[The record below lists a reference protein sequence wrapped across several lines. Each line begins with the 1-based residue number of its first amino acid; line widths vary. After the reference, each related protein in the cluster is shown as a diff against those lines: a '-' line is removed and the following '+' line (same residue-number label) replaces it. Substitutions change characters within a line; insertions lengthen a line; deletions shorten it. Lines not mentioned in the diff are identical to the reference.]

1 MSRGVYMG
9 TAFGP
14 IQNAV
19 FDQPA
24 AGVHG
29 GLYAASDINLCDTIS
44 VGEANGIDVGS
55 GVVEANSIDVGS
67 GVVES
72 AIASAK
78 ISGIND
84 LEAKLP
90 TVDGAAIY
98 GFVIRTQAGCT
109 DASGK
114 NYVPEKRQATVLR
127 YDRVG
132 GRFWYKMPT
141 AFTTT
146 STVYIAYTDDA
157 GGKGHLTVTAEAGK
171 NFELTKLKIR
181 NSGIA
186 GDLALIEIVA

>member
-9 TAFGP
+9 TAFGA

-29 GLYAASDINLCDTIS
+29 GLYAASDINLCDAIS
-44 VGEANGIDVGS
+44 VGEANGIDVGL
-55 GVVEANSIDVGS
+55 GVVA
-67 GVVES
+67 S

-90 TVDGAAIY
+90 AADDAAIY

-132 GRFWYKMPT
+132 GRFWYKMPD
-141 AFTTT
+141 AFTPT

-157 GGKGHLTVTAEAGK
+157 VAGGKGHLAVTTEASK
-171 NFELTKLKIR
+171 NFALNKLKIR
-181 NSGIA
+181 NSGAA

>member
-9 TAFGP
+9 TAFGA

-29 GLYAASDINLCDTIS
+29 GLYAASDINLCDAIS
-44 VGEANGIDVGS
+44 VGEANGIDVGL
-55 GVVEANSIDVGS
+55 GVVA
-67 GVVES
+67 S

-90 TVDGAAIY
+90 AAADVAIY
-98 GFVIRTQAGCT
+98 GFVVRTQAGCT

-114 NYVPEKRQATVLR
+114 NYVPAKRQATVLR

-132 GRFWYKMPT
+132 GRFWYKMP
-141 AFTTT
+141 AEFTPD
-146 STVYIAYTDDA
+146 SKVYIAYTDDAADAAA
-157 GGKGHLTVTAEAGK
+157 GGKGHLTVTAEDSK

-181 NSGIA
+181 NSGSKD
-186 GDLALIEIVA
+186 DLALIEIVA

>member
-9 TAFGP
+9 TAFGA

-29 GLYAASDINLCDTIS
+29 GLYAASDINLCDAIS
-44 VGEANGIDVGS
+44 VGEENGIDVGL
-55 GVVEANSIDVGS
+55 GVVA
-67 GVVES
+67 S

-90 TVDGAAIY
+90 TDANDEIY

-114 NYVPEKRQATVLR
+114 NYVPAKRQATVLR

-132 GRFWYKMPT
+132 GRFWYKMPDN
-141 AFTTT
+141 FNQ
-146 STVYIAYTDDA
+146 SSKVYIAYTDNA
-157 GGKGHLTVTAEAGK
+157 TGCGKGHLTVTAEDK
-171 NFELTKLKIR
+171 KKFELTKLKIR
-181 NSGIA
+181 NSGSKD
-186 GDLALIEIVA
+186 DLALIEIVA

>member
-9 TAFGP
+9 TAFGA

-29 GLYAASDINLCDTIS
+29 GLYAASDINLCDAIS
-44 VGEANGIDVGS
+44 VGEANGIDVGC
-55 GVVEANSIDVGS
+55 GVVA
-67 GVVES
+67 S

-90 TVDGAAIY
+90 AAADAAAIY
-98 GFVIRTQAGCT
+98 GFVIKTQAGCT

-114 NYVPEKRQATVLR
+114 NYVPAHRQATVLR

-132 GRFWYKMPT
+132 GRFWYKMP
-141 AFTTT
+141 AEFTPA

-157 GGKGHLTVTAEAGK
+157 TAGGKGHLTVTTETSK

-181 NSGIA
+181 NSGSK

>member
-9 TAFGP
+9 AAFGP

-29 GLYAASDINLCDTIS
+29 GLYAASDINLCDAIS

-55 GVVEANSIDVGS
+55 GVVA
-67 GVVES
+67 S

-90 TVDGAAIY
+90 TRGSDAIY
-98 GFVIRTQAGCT
+98 GFVVRTQAGCT

-132 GRFWYKMPT
+132 GRFWYKMPD
-141 AFTTT
+141 AFTPA
-146 STVYIAYTDDA
+146 SKVYIAYTDDA
-157 GGKGHLTVTAEAGK
+157 AAGGKGHLTVMTEASK

-181 NSGIA
+181 NSGSA

>member
-9 TAFGP
+9 TAFGA

-29 GLYAASDINLCDTIS
+29 GLYAASDINLCDAIS
-44 VGEANGIDVGS
+44 VGEANGIDVGL
-55 GVVEANSIDVGS
+55 GVVA
-67 GVVES
+67 S

-90 TVDGAAIY
+90 TSESDAIY
-98 GFVIRTQAGCT
+98 GFVVRTQAGCT

-132 GRFWYKMPT
+132 GRFWYKMPDT
-141 AFTTT
+141 FTQD
-146 STVYIAYTDDA
+146 SKVYIAYTDNAAA
-157 GGKGHLTVTAEAGK
+157 GGKGHLTVAAEDSK
-171 NFELTKLKIR
+171 NVELTKLKIR
-181 NSGIA
+181 NSGSKD
-186 GDLALIEIVA
+186 DLALIEIVA

>member
-14 IQNAV
+14 IQGAV

-29 GLYAASDINLCDTIS
+29 GLYAASDINLCDAIS
-44 VGEANGIDVGS
+44 VGEANGIDVGC
-55 GVVEANSIDVGS
+55 GVVA
-67 GVVES
+67 S

-90 TVDGAAIY
+90 AAADAAIY

-132 GRFWYKMPT
+132 GRFWYKMPA
-141 AFTTT
+141 AFTPT

-157 GGKGHLTVTAEAGK
+157 AAGGKGHLTVTTEASK

-181 NSGIA
+181 NSGAA

>member
-14 IQNAV
+14 IQKAV

-29 GLYAASDINLCDTIS
+29 GLYAASDINLCDAIS
-44 VGEANGIDVGS
+44 VGEANGIDVGL
-55 GVVEANSIDVGS
+55 GVVA
-67 GVVES
+67 S

-90 TVDGAAIY
+90 DVNGAAIY

-114 NYVPEKRQATVLR
+114 NYVPENRQATVLR

-132 GRFWYKMPT
+132 GRFWYKMPA

-146 STVYIAYTDDA
+146 SKVYIAYTDDA
-157 GGKGHLTVTAEAGK
+157 GAGGKGHLTVTDEANK

-181 NSGIA
+181 NSGLA

>member
-9 TAFGP
+9 TAFGA

-29 GLYAASDINLCDTIS
+29 GLYAASDINLCDAIS
-44 VGEANGIDVGS
+44 VGEANGIDVGV
-55 GVVEANSIDVGS
+55 GVVA
-67 GVVES
+67 S

-78 ISGIND
+78 ISGING

-90 TVDGAAIY
+90 AKEFDAIY
-98 GFVIRTQAGCT
+98 GFVVRTQAGCT

-114 NYVPEKRQATVLR
+114 NYVPAKRQATVLR

-132 GRFWYKMPT
+132 GRFWYKMP
-141 AFTTT
+141 AEFDPN
-146 STVYIAYTDDA
+146 SKVYIVYADNADNATT
-157 GGKGHLTVTAEAGK
+157 GGKGHLTVVGK
-171 NFELTKLKIR
+171 TSENFELTKLKIR
-181 NSGIA
+181 NSGSKD
-186 GDLALIEIVA
+186 DLALIEIVA

>member
-55 GVVEANSIDVGS
+55 GVVE
-67 GVVES
+67 S
-72 AIASAK
+72 AITSAK

-90 TVDGAAIY
+90 AAADAAIY

-114 NYVPEKRQATVLR
+114 DYVPEKRQATVLR

-132 GRFWYKMPT
+132 GRFWYKMPST
-141 AFTTT
+141 FTTT

-157 GGKGHLTVTAEAGK
+157 AAGGKGHLTVTAETNR
-171 NFELTKLKIR
+171 NFKLTKLKIR
-181 NSGIA
+181 NSGSE

>member
-29 GLYAASDINLCDTIS
+29 GLYAASDINLCDAIS

-55 GVVEANSIDVGS
+55 GVVA
-67 GVVES
+67 S

-90 TVDGAAIY
+90 AADAADAIY
-98 GFVIRTQAGCT
+98 GFVVRTQAGCT

-114 NYVPEKRQATVLR
+114 NYVPAKRQATVLR

-132 GRFWYKMPT
+132 GRFWYKMPA
-141 AFTTT
+141 AFTPA
-146 STVYIAYTDDA
+146 SKVYIAYTDDAAA
-157 GGKGHLTVTAEAGK
+157 GGKGHLTVTTEASK

-181 NSGIA
+181 NSGSKD
-186 GDLALIEIVA
+186 DLALIEIVA

>member
-9 TAFGP
+9 TAFGA
-14 IQNAV
+14 IQDAV

-29 GLYAASDINLCDTIS
+29 GLYAASDINLCDAIS
-44 VGEANGIDVGS
+44 VGEANGIDVGL
-55 GVVEANSIDVGS
+55 GVVA
-67 GVVES
+67 S

-90 TVDGAAIY
+90 TSESNVIY

-141 AFTTT
+141 AFTLA
-146 STVYIAYTDDA
+146 SKVYIAYTDDADA
-157 GGKGHLTVTAEAGK
+157 GGKGHLTVTAETGK

-181 NSGIA
+181 NSGSKD
-186 GDLALIEIVA
+186 DLALIEIVA

>member
-14 IQNAV
+14 IQKAV

-29 GLYAASDINLCDTIS
+29 GLYAASDINLCDAIS
-44 VGEANGIDVGS
+44 VGEANGIDVGL
-55 GVVEANSIDVGS
+55 GVVAS
-67 GVVES
+67 VVAS
-72 AIASAK
+72 DIASDIASAK

-90 TVDGAAIY
+90 AATGAAIY

-132 GRFWYKMPT
+132 GRFWYKMPNE
-141 AFTTT
+141 FTTT
-146 STVYIAYTDDA
+146 SKVYIAYTDDA
-157 GGKGHLTVTAEAGK
+157 AAGGKGHLTVVDEADK

-181 NSGIA
+181 NSGSKN
-186 GDLALIEIVA
+186 DLALIEIVA

>member
-9 TAFGP
+9 TAFGA

-29 GLYAASDINLCDTIS
+29 GLYAASDINLCDAFS
-44 VGEANGIDVGS
+44 VGEANGIDVGL
-55 GVVEANSIDVGS
+55 GVVA
-67 GVVES
+67 S

-90 TVDGAAIY
+90 TAADAAIY

-114 NYVPEKRQATVLR
+114 NYVPAKRQATVLR

-132 GRFWYKMPT
+132 GRFWYKMP
-141 AFTTT
+141 AEFTQD
-146 STVYIAYTDDA
+146 SKVYIAYTDNAAA
-157 GGKGHLTVTAEAGK
+157 GGKGHLTVTAEDSK
-171 NFELTKLKIR
+171 NVELTKLKIR
-181 NSGIA
+181 NSGAA

>member
-9 TAFGP
+9 TAFGA

-29 GLYAASDINLCDTIS
+29 GLYAASDINLCDAIS
-44 VGEANGIDVGS
+44 VGEENGIDVGS
-55 GVVEANSIDVGS
+55 GVVVS
-67 GVVES
+67 GIE
-72 AIASAK
+72 SAK

-84 LEAKLP
+84 SEAKLP
-90 TVDGAAIY
+90 ADKNAAIY
-98 GFVIRTQAGCT
+98 GFVVRTQAGCT

-114 NYVPEKRQATVLR
+114 NYVPGKRQATVLR

-132 GRFWYKMPT
+132 GRFWYKMPSK
-141 AFTTT
+141 FNTT
-146 STVYIAYTDDA
+146 SKVYIAYTDDA
-157 GGKGHLTVTAEAGK
+157 AAGGKGHLTVITEGDK
-171 NFELTKLKIR
+171 NFELTKLKIL
-181 NSGIA
+181 NSGSE

>member
-9 TAFGP
+9 TAFGA

-29 GLYAASDINLCDTIS
+29 GLYAASDINLCDAIS
-44 VGEANGIDVGS
+44 VGEANGIDVGL
-55 GVVEANSIDVGS
+55 GVVA
-67 GVVES
+67 S

-90 TVDGAAIY
+90 TAADAAIY

-114 NYVPEKRQATVLR
+114 NYVPKKRQATVLR

-132 GRFWYKMPT
+132 GRFWYKMPD
-141 AFTTT
+141 AFTQT
-146 STVYIAYTDDA
+146 STVYIAYTDNAAA
-157 GGKGHLTVTAEAGK
+157 GGKGHLTVTAEASK
-171 NFELTKLKIR
+171 NFALNKLKIR
-181 NSGIA
+181 NSGVA

>member
-9 TAFGP
+9 TAFGA

-29 GLYAASDINLCDTIS
+29 GLYAASDINLCDAIS

-55 GVVEANSIDVGS
+55 GVVA
-67 GVVES
+67 S
-72 AIASAK
+72 AIASVK

-90 TVDGAAIY
+90 AVANAAIY

-132 GRFWYKMPT
+132 GRFWYKMPAT
-141 AFTTT
+141 FTPT

-157 GGKGHLTVTAEAGK
+157 AAGGKGHLTVAAEDSK

-181 NSGIA
+181 NSGAA

>member
-9 TAFGP
+9 TAFGA

-29 GLYAASDINLCDTIS
+29 GLYAASDINLCDAIS
-44 VGEANGIDVGS
+44 VGEANGIDV
-55 GVVEANSIDVGS
+55 
-67 GVVES
+67 

-90 TVDGAAIY
+90 AAAGAAIY

-114 NYVPEKRQATVLR
+114 NYVPAKRQATVLR

-132 GRFWYKMPT
+132 GRFWYKMPD
-141 AFTTT
+141 AFTPD
-146 STVYIAYTDDA
+146 SKVYIAYTDDAAA
-157 GGKGHLTVTAEAGK
+157 GGKGHLTVTAEESK

-181 NSGIA
+181 NSGSKD
-186 GDLALIEIVA
+186 DLALIEIVA

>member
-14 IQNAV
+14 IQKAV

-29 GLYAASDINLCDTIS
+29 GLYAASDINLCDAIS

-55 GVVEANSIDVGS
+55 GVVV
-67 GVVES
+67 S

-90 TVDGAAIY
+90 TGASDAIY

-109 DASGK
+109 AADGK
-114 NYVPEKRQATVLR
+114 NYVPADRQATVLR

-132 GRFWYKMPT
+132 GRFWYKMP
-141 AFTTT
+141 AVFT
-146 STVYIAYTDDA
+146 SDSKVYIAYTDDAAA
-157 GGKGHLTVTAEAGK
+157 GGKGHLTVTAEESK

-181 NSGIA
+181 NSGSKD
-186 GDLALIEIVA
+186 DLALIEIVA

>member
-9 TAFGP
+9 TAFGA

-29 GLYAASDINLCDTIS
+29 GLYAASDINLCDAIS
-44 VGEANGIDVGS
+44 VGEANGIDVGL
-55 GVVEANSIDVGS
+55 GVVA
-67 GVVES
+67 S

-90 TVDGAAIY
+90 EAADAAIY

-114 NYVPEKRQATVLR
+114 NYVPAKRQATVLR

-132 GRFWYKMPT
+132 GRFWYKMP
-141 AFTTT
+141 AEFTQD
-146 STVYIAYTDDA
+146 SKVYIAYTDNAAA
-157 GGKGHLTVTAEAGK
+157 GGKGHLTVTAEDSK
-171 NFELTKLKIR
+171 NVELTKLKIR
-181 NSGIA
+181 NSGSKD
-186 GDLALIEIVA
+186 DLALIEIVA

>member
-9 TAFGP
+9 TAFGA

-29 GLYAASDINLCDTIS
+29 GLYAASDINLCDAIS

-55 GVVEANSIDVGS
+55 GVVA
-67 GVVES
+67 S

-90 TVDGAAIY
+90 AADAAAIY

-132 GRFWYKMPT
+132 GRFWYKMPD
-141 AFTTT
+141 AFTPT

-157 GGKGHLTVTAEAGK
+157 VAGGKGHLTVTTEASK
-171 NFELTKLKIR
+171 NFALNKLKIR
-181 NSGIA
+181 NSGAA

>member
-9 TAFGP
+9 TAFGA
-14 IQNAV
+14 IQNEV

-29 GLYAASDINLCDTIS
+29 GLYAASDINLCDAIS
-44 VGEANGIDVGS
+44 VGEANGIDVGL
-55 GVVEANSIDVGS
+55 GVVA
-67 GVVES
+67 S
-72 AIASAK
+72 AIASAKISGK

-90 TVDGAAIY
+90 TADNAAIY

-132 GRFWYKMPT
+132 GRFWYKMPA
-141 AFTTT
+141 AFTQN
-146 STVYIAYTDDA
+146 SKVYIAYTDDAAA
-157 GGKGHLTVTAEAGK
+157 GGKGHLTVTTEDSK
-171 NFELTKLKIR
+171 NVELNKLKIR
-181 NSGIA
+181 NSGAA

>member
-29 GLYAASDINLCDTIS
+29 GLYAASDINLCDAIS
-44 VGEANGIDVGS
+44 VGEANGIDVGL
-55 GVVEANSIDVGS
+55 GVVA
-67 GVVES
+67 S

-84 LEAKLP
+84 LKAKLP
-90 TVDGAAIY
+90 ADANAAAIY

-132 GRFWYKMPT
+132 GRFWYKMPDE
-141 AFTTT
+141 FTPD
-146 STVYIAYTDDA
+146 SKVYIAYTDDA
-157 GGKGHLTVTAEAGK
+157 AAGGKGHLTVKTEESK

-181 NSGIA
+181 NSGSA

>member
-9 TAFGP
+9 TAFGA

-29 GLYAASDINLCDTIS
+29 GLYAASDINLCDAIS

-55 GVVEANSIDVGS
+55 GVVAR
-67 GVVES
+67 

-90 TVDGAAIY
+90 AADAVAIY

-114 NYVPEKRQATVLR
+114 TMFRK
-127 YDRVG
+127 
-132 GRFWYKMPT
+132 
-141 AFTTT
+141 T
-146 STVYIAYTDDA
+146 S
-157 GGKGHLTVTAEAGK
+157 GHC
-171 NFELTKLKIR
+171 FEI
-181 NSGIA
+181 
-186 GDLALIEIVA
+186 